1 MAGHVKKKIAELN
14 ARRKAGENVSDEEIA
29 RLDKP
34 GKKPGSPVKEDG
46 AIHYR
51 APGPVS
57 HAFLKDDSFIVGI
70 MGPFGSG
77 KSTSCVM
84 KLIKNAQRQKRSTD
98 GWIRRRTAIIRNTY
112 PELRTTT
119 MKTWH
124 QWIPQH
130 IGKWREAGPPCHF
143 IKDEVNKFE
152 WEILF
157 VALDRP
163 DDVSKLLS
171 MELSDAWL
179 NEAREIP
186 KAILDGLTGRVG
198 RYPPMW
204 QAEATDVQILMDT
217 NPPDTDH
224 WWYVMAEQDMS
235 NERNRQLIMSMR
247 EAEEILR
254 MKGTLRPDQRI
265 MNFYRQPSGRS
276 KDAENLANLRGGY
289 YEFQMAGKDADWIK
303 VYIDGEYGF
312 VMDGMPMFPEYKDS
326 THCRKLHM
334 VPGLGIRIGLDFGLT
349 PAASISQRMANGRW
363 LVHDELVSEKMGIVN
378 FANEL
383 SRKLTADYPGIKI
396 ISVRGD
402 PAGDAVTPEETTCF
416 KILQANG
423 FEIAAPA
430 PTQDPVRRREALA
443 YLLSNL
449 IDGEPAILVDPKAAT
464 LRKGLAGGYHRKRL
478 QVSGDI
484 KFRDVPDKNKYSHVC
499 EALEYDCVS
508 AGEDRTVMQSDQ
520 RRATPRQQYANT
532 EYNVFEG
539 S

>member
-14 ARRKAGENVSDEEIA
+14 ARRAAGENVSEEEIK

-34 GKKPGSPVKEDG
+34 GKVPGTPNREDG
-46 AIHYR
+46 SIHYH
-51 APGPVS
+51 APGPAAR
-57 HAFLKDDSFIVGI
+57 AFLKDTSFICGI

-77 KSTSCVM
+77 KSTACVM
-84 KLIKNAQRQKRSTD
+84 KLIKNAQKQTRAND

-124 QWIPQH
+124 QWVPQH
-130 IGKWREAGPPCHF
+130 IGKWREAGPPCHL
-143 IKDEVNKFE
+143 IKDEANKFE
-152 WEILF
+152 WEVLF

-204 QAEATDVQILMDT
+204 QAEATDVQIMMDT

-224 WWYVMAEQDMS
+224 WWYILAEQDMS
-235 NERNRQLIMSMR
+235 NERNRQLVMSMR

-254 MKGTLRPDQRI
+254 MKGVLKGDSRLMT
-265 MNFYRQPSGRS
+265 FYRQPSGRS
-276 KDAENLANLRGGY
+276 EHAENIANLRGGY
-289 YEFQMAGKDADWIK
+289 YEFQMAGKDPDWIK

-326 THCRKLHM
+326 THCRKLH
-334 VPGLGIRIGLDFGLT
+334 VIPGLGLRVGMDFGLT
-349 PAASISQRMANGRW
+349 PAATISQRMSNGRW
-363 LVHDELVSEKMGIVN
+363 LVHDELVSERMGITS
-378 FANEL
+378 FAQEL
-383 SRKLTADYPGIKI
+383 SRKLAEKYPGVKL
-396 ISVRGD
+396 ISARGD
-402 PAGDAVTPEETTCF
+402 PSGDAVTPEEKTCF
-416 KILQANG
+416 QILQANG
-423 FEIAAPA
+423 IDIAAPA
-430 PTQDPVRRREALA
+430 PTQDPVRRREAVA
-443 YLLSNL
+443 FLLSNL
-449 IDGEPAILVDPKAAT
+449 IDGEPALLIDPKAAV
-464 LRKGLAGGYHRKRL
+464 LRKGLAGGYHRRRL

-484 KFRDVPDKNKYSHVC
+484 KYRDVPDKNKYSHVC

-508 AGEDRTVMQSDQ
+508 AGEDRNVTVSDQ
-520 RRATPRQQYANT
+520 RRNTPRQQYASA
-532 EYNVFEG
+532 EYDVF
-539 S
+539 